1 MNFTNSVVTFISKRV
16 KDQPKKFETSRWE
29 AMIFKLPTSVTDV
42 LGSIPTWNSAKLF
55 TCFLIGFQALR
66 HLPFFHIVFLSLS
79 LRGTNSV
86 LFFFY

>member
-1 MNFTNSVVTFISKRV
+1 
-16 KDQPKKFETSRWE
+16 
-29 AMIFKLPTSVTDV
+29 MIFKLPTSVTDV

-79 LRGTNSV
+79 LRSTNSV
-86 LFFFY
+86 LFFFYNIFKGVGSLLCISHTYLL